1 MFREKLVLIVEDN
14 AFIALD
20 LSQAIEE
27 LDGRVAGP
35 TAQVAEAVELL
46 DSEEIAAAIVD
57 CHLKDQDI
65 VGLAGKLAE
74 REVPFILQIE
84 TNLPEPMGTLH
95 PDVPV
100 LRKPI
105 QPQTV
110 MECLIAE
117 MHKVAGRISYR
128 FRNRN

>member
-1 MFREKLVLIVEDN
+1 MFRDRLVLIVEDN
-14 AFIALD
+14 AFLALD

-35 TAQVAEAVELL
+35 TAHVSEAIELL
-46 DSEEIAAAIVD
+46 DREDIAAAIVN
-57 CHLKDQDI
+57 CHLKGQD
-65 VGLAGKLAE
+65 VVVLTGKLAE
-74 REVPFILQIE
+74 RDVPFIFQVE
-84 TNLPEPMGTLH
+84 TNLPENVGALH
-95 PDVPV
+95 PEVPV

-117 MHKVAGRISYR
+117 MHKVTE
-128 FRNRN
+128 

>member
-14 AFIALD
+14 AFLALD

-35 TAQVAEAVELL
+35 TARVAEAIELL
-46 DSEEIAAAIVD
+46 ESEDIAGAIVD
-57 CHLKDQDI
+57 CHVKDQD
-65 VGLAGKLAE
+65 VVMLADRLVE
-74 REVPFILQIE
+74 RDVPFIFQIE
-84 TNLPEPMGTLH
+84 TKLPEAVGALH

-105 QPQTV
+105 QPQMV
-110 MECLIAE
+110 MECLIGE
-117 MHKVAGRISYR
+117 MAKLEV
-128 FRNRN
+128 